1 MFLNSVRR
9 LTMSAIAIVC
19 GLIAADASAQGA
31 KTIINAMALTT
42 YPPFEFKDEIAG
54 KVAGFNI
61 DVLEAMAKKMGAEVR
76 WTETSYALMISFA
89 PLNTKR
95 ADILLGTM
103 GDTPGRRANA
113 NFLDYVY
120 SNEIFYTLS
129 TKAAAFTNLDALCGK
144 KVAAVRSSLI
154 EIQGIEKWS
163 EENCVAA
170 GKPAVEVVLGENTA
184 QSRLLVQQGRADA
197 AITGEGV
204 IAYQNK
210 LEGSQYA
217 VISKPVVKLLTGFAF
232 AKDNLHFGEDLKRAL
247 AGVIDDGT
255 YGQLL
260 HKWGLTDQA
269 SIGQPMINGEP

>member
-1 MFLNSVRR
+1 MFSNGTRR
-9 LTMSAIAIVC
+9 LTMSAIAAIF
-19 GLIAADASAQGA
+19 GLMAVDACAQSA
-31 KTIINAMALTT
+31 KRVINAMALTT
-42 YPPFEFKDEIAG
+42 YPPFEFKDEKAG

-61 DVLEAMAKKMGAEVR
+61 DVLEAMAKKMGAEVS

-103 GDTPGRRANA
+103 GDTPERRANA

-120 SNEIFYTLS
+120 SNQIFYTLS
-129 TKAAAFTNLDALCGK
+129 TKAGRFANLEALCGK
-144 KVAAVRSSLI
+144 RVAATRSSLI

-163 EENCVAA
+163 EENCVKA
-170 GKPAVEVVLGENTA
+170 GKPAVEVAASENTA
-184 QSRLLVQQGRADA
+184 QSRLLVQQDRADA

-210 LEGSQYA
+210 LEGNQYA
-217 VISKPVVKLLTGFAF
+217 VISKPVVKLMTGFAF
-232 AKDNLHFGEDLKRAL
+232 AKDNLPFGEELKKAL
-247 AGVIDDGT
+247 AGIIADGT
-255 YGQLL
+255 YSQLL

-269 SIGQPMINGEP
+269 SIGQPMINGQP

>member
-1 MFLNSVRR
+1 MLSDRIRR
-9 LTMSAIAIVC
+9 VTTSAITAIFS
-19 GLIAADASAQGA
+19 LIAADAYAQST
-31 KTIINAMALTT
+31 KKVINAMALTT
-42 YPPFEFKDEIAG
+42 YPPFEFKDEKAG

-61 DVLEAMAKKMGAEVR
+61 DVLEAMAAKMGAEVN

-103 GDTPGRRANA
+103 GDTPERRANA

-129 TKAAAFTNLDALCGK
+129 TKAESFTNLEALCGK
-144 KVAAVRSSLI
+144 HVAATRSSLI

-163 EENCVAA
+163 EENCVKA
-170 GKPAVEVVLGENTA
+170 GKPAVEVALGENTA
-184 QSRLLVQQGRADA
+184 QNRLLVQQGRADA

-210 LEGSQYA
+210 MEGNQYA
-217 VISKPVVKLLTGFAF
+217 VISKPVVKLMTGFAF
-232 AKDNLHFGEDLKRAL
+232 AKDNLQLGEELKKAL
-247 AGVIDDGT
+247 AGIIADGS

-269 SIGQPMINGEP
+269 SIGQPMINGQP

>member
-1 MFLNSVRR
+1 MFSKSIRR
-9 LTMSAIAIVC
+9 QIMSAVVAIA
-19 GLIAADASAQGA
+19 GLMTADASAQSA
-31 KTIINAMALTT
+31 KKVINAMALTT
-42 YPPFEFKDEIAG
+42 YPPFEFKDEKAG

-61 DVLEAMAKKMGAEVR
+61 DVLEAMAKKIGAEVA

-103 GDTPGRRANA
+103 GDTPERRANA

-129 TKAAAFTNLDALCGK
+129 SKAEGFANLEALCGK
-144 KVAAVRSSLI
+144 HVAATRSSLI

-163 EENCVAA
+163 AENCVRN

-184 QSRLLVQQGRADA
+184 QNRLLVQQGRADA

-210 LEGSQYA
+210 LEGNQYA
-217 VISKPVVKLLTGFAF
+217 VISKPIVKLMTGFAF
-232 AKDNLHFGEDLKRAL
+232 AKDNLQLGEELKTGL
-247 AGVIDDGT
+247 AGVIADGT

-260 HKWGLTDQA
+260 RKWGLTDQA
-269 SIGQPMINGEP
+269 SIGQPTINGQP